1 MMTLEQKALALDKL
15 VENEEFLNAY
25 HSVESKDELQKLF
38 AQYGVELEKEEIDA
52 FVSALK
58 GDEAELDE
66 DALDNVA
73 GGVDPVTV
81 FKWAWGIVKKTGKWA
96 FKKGQELANWE
107 NSR

>member
-1 MMTLEQKALALDKL
+1 MMTLEEKAIALNKL

-25 HSVESKDELQKLF
+25 HKVESKNELQQLF
-38 AQYGVELEKEEIDA
+38 AQYGVELEKEEVDA
-52 FVSALK
+52 FVSALN
-58 GDEAELDE
+58 GGNEELDE
-66 DALDNVA
+66 NALDNVS

-96 FKKGQELANWE
+96 WEKGRELANWE